1 MIFFVALFPRQN
13 CEFFFYFITN
23 NVRLS
28 QELYN
33 LLHQGQLFV
42 SFGVPMQIER
52 GDYSDEDKQSSEKKN
67 ETKKR
72 RTQQKVTKCIK

>member
-52 GDYSDEDKQSSEKKN
+52 GDYSDEDKQSSEKKK
-67 ETKKR
+67 TKQKR
-72 RTQQKVTKCIK
+72 DELNRKSQNV